1 MKTLERLIRLHKTRV
16 DEKRLFI
23 AQIEDRLQR
32 LQTEIQEYYDEL
44 SREGALRDGSLTAQL
59 MYPDYER
66 GIHYKI
72 LRAKRYYQEVEIQL
86 EKERQKLSEA
96 YAELKVLEIT
106 RQKRIDEMAIIQRKK
121 EQGELDELGRK
132 HDRPKKIDRYTK
144 F

>member
-1 MKTLERLIRLHKTRV
+1 MQALKTLERLIRLHKTRI

-32 LQTEIQEYYDEL
+32 LQGEIQRYYDEL
-44 SREGALRDGSLTAQL
+44 AHESNLRDASLTAQV

-72 LRAKRYYQEVEIQL
+72 LRAKRYQQEVEIQL
-86 EKERQKLSEA
+86 EKEMQKLSEA

-106 RQKRIDEMAIIQRKK
+106 RQKRINDTAIIQRRK
-121 EQGELDELGRK
+121 EQEELDELVRK
-132 HDRPKKIDRYTK
+132 VRSTIKN
-144 F
+144 